1 MIALCGIF
9 LTFSLNDEIFY
20 IILLVPH
27 NIIMN
32 LNNFMLTLRIKL
44 GDFMCMEITWW
55 KPKEPSYMWNTLG
68 LVHSSIVSLN
78 P

>member
-1 MIALCGIF
+1 
-9 LTFSLNDEIFY
+9 
-20 IILLVPH
+20 
-27 NIIMN
+27 MN